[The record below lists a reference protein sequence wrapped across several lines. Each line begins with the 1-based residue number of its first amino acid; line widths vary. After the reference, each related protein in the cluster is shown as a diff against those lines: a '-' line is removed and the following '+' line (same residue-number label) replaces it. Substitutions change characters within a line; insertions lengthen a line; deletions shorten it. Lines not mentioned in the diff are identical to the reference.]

1 MVASGIRAYGR
12 WLTKSVNSTILP
24 DMKKFKNAHTTPT
37 AVRPNPPASQLGTV
51 LRSEREARGWT
62 LERLARKLQVTKGY
76 VSRLEGGKTKPA
88 AKMVELLAKTWQID
102 PAPLLILAGHVPA
115 DVREILQS
123 HPLEAPTMLRDS
135 FGEGAYD
142 SALPAASSFTVRE
155 THASYAAGNPE
166 YKLVEDDCFSW
177 LAQREPDSIHAVVT
191 DPPYGLKEYT
201 PEETSKLRRGKG
213 GVWRIP
219 PALGGCVR
227 RPVPRFTVL
236 SEEERRD
243 LGEFFARWAKS
254 VLRVLVP
261 GGHVFIATNPLL
273 SHLVY
278 VAMMEAGFEKR
289 GEIIRLVQT
298 LRGGDRPKNAHKEFE
313 DVTVMPR
320 SCWEPWG
327 LFRRPCEGRVQ
338 DNLRKWKTGGL
349 RRIGEEQPF
358 CDVIRS
364 SPTRSPER
372 DIAPHP
378 SLKPQAFM
386 RQIVRAS
393 LPLGEGVILDP
404 FMGGGSTIAAAAA
417 VGYQSIGIESD
428 PEFFAMAKAAV
439 PRLAAFVP
447 NGEGNAQHAGNGK
460 TATRDQQSLF
470 V

>member
-1 MVASGIRAYGR
+1 
-12 WLTKSVNSTILP
+12 
-24 DMKKFKNAHTTPT
+24 MKKSKSAQPPPT
-37 AVRPNPPASQLGTV
+37 DVRSDAGGSQLGTV
-51 LRSEREARGWT
+51 LRSERESSGWT
-62 LERLARKLQVTKGY
+62 LERLAKKLQVTKGY
-76 VSRLEGGKTKPA
+76 VSRLEGGKARPA
-88 AKMVELLAKTWQID
+88 AKMLERLAKTWQID
-102 PAPLLILAGHVPA
+102 PTPLLILAGYLPA
-115 DVREILQS
+115 DVRAILQN
-123 HPLEAPTMLRDS
+123 HPVEAPTMLRDS

-142 SALPAASSFTVRE
+142 NTRQAVSSFTVRE
-155 THASYAAGNPE
+155 SHGPYATGKPD

-177 LAQREPDSIHAVVT
+177 LAQHEPFSVHAVVT

-201 PEETSKLRRGKG
+201 PEEKTKLRRGKG

-219 PALGGCVR
+219 PALGGCIR
-227 RPVPRFTVL
+227 QPVPRFTVL
-236 SEEERRD
+236 SEEERRE
-243 LGEFFARWAKS
+243 LGVFFSRWAKS

-327 LFRRPCEGRVQ
+327 LFRKPCEGRVQ

-393 LPLGEGVILDP
+393 LPLGEGVVLDP

-447 NGEGNAQHAGNGK
+447 NGDGNVRLAVNGK
-460 TATRDQQSLF
+460 TATQDQQSLF